1 MQCGSHVHDLVDCLA
16 FVSEWKAAH
25 PAAAEVALE
34 LEVRLSE
41 LIRKMIT
48 SPLTDKMFAIMPHE
62 QISPE
67 PAKGSLEEQMRV

>member
-16 FVSEWKAAH
+16 FVREWKAAH
-25 PAAAEVALE
+25 PDAAEATVE

-41 LIRKMIT
+41 LMRKMIM
-48 SPLTDKMFAIMPHE
+48 SPLTGRMFALKPHE

-67 PAKGSLEEQMRV
+67 AAQQSLEEQMRV